1 MRLQAFIVLLFL
13 FVSRAPAQIK
23 AVGDPPVI
31 DEQPIGRVVSEG
43 GHATLLVVAHGTAP
57 LSYRWTRNGV
67 ELPTDPHITGN
78 AGPVLNI
85 DPLGTNDTALYQ
97 AIITNSAGTN
107 VSSLALIQVIPI
119 ALGLS
124 VQGGTGLLAHV
135 FSQRAE
141 VCRIESANSTTGP
154 WVTNACAT
162 NLFGTAPAVF
172 LPFAGLGNFLR
183 ARFDHLLPTLYLTGV
198 GTMRAYGK
206 LGQAWRLEGTAD
218 LEHWTPLFTATN
230 STGWMTLG
238 DPRAFVPIIQS
249 YRLAPP

>member
-1 MRLQAFIVLLFL
+1 M
-13 FVSRAPAQIK
+13 
-23 AVGDPPVI
+23 I

-57 LSYRWTRNGV
+57 LSYRWTKNGV

-238 DPRAFVPIIQS
+238 DPRAFVPIIQF